1 MRVTH
6 ALIERL
12 ASDGCR
18 REGGEGKGAD
28 GEELHFACGFGGGL
42 LLNMFELEV
51 VVQCCRFAVLGAA
64 WKRMLVIQIPAK
76 QRSLPSSFIYFLHL
90 YNQMTL
96 LFLLC
101 SVRRHGKVMIGYLI
115 TPIIPHLSQ
124 RSGIIIDSSPRV

>member
-1 MRVTH
+1 M
-6 ALIERL
+6 
-12 ASDGCR
+12 
-18 REGGEGKGAD
+18 
-28 GEELHFACGFGGGL
+28 
-42 LLNMFELEV
+42 LNVFELEV